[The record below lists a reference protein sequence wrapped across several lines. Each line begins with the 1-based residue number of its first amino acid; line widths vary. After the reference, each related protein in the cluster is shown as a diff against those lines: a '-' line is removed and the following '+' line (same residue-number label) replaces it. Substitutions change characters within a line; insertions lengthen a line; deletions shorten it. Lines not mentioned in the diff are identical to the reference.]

1 MPVLDLVIVG
11 GGPAGLSA
19 AVNAAARGKT
29 CAVLTNDR
37 RLNPLFRARVV
48 DNYLGMRGLSGGEM
62 LDRMHAEAEEA
73 GAAFLSGR
81 VVSVLPLEDKFLVG
95 LGDRVEGEPVIC
107 RRRMAGTPLPGEAAL
122 VGQGVSYCAT
132 CDGMLYRGKTAVVTG
147 NAADLREEANFL
159 QGIGVRVTVITRQE
173 LDGLAPGIG
182 HRTARSMAI
191 QGDGRLEG
199 FVADGEQIPCDVV
212 FVLREVMAPDALVP
226 GLELDGRFVK
236 VNRRQETNIPG
247 LYAAG
252 DCTGKPLQIAK
263 AVGEGLIAAKRRPK
277 GKTARRHSSRGEY
290 PASSKSEDIRW
301 SFFRHPA
308 LSSFEKRQLF
318 SIIRLVWRKNPCA
331 FISCFS

>member
-1 MPVLDLVIVG
+1 MPYDIVIVG

-73 GAAFLSGR
+73 GAVFLSGR
-81 VVSVLPLEDKFLVG
+81 VVSVLPFEDKFLVG
-95 LGDRVEGEPVIC
+95 LGDTLVEGKRVILATGA
-107 RRRMAGTPLPGEAAL
+107 MAGTPLPGEAAL

-173 LDGLAPGIG
+173 LDGLDPGIG

-191 QGDGRLEG
+191 HGDGRLEG
-199 FVADGEQIPCDVV
+199 FVADGEQIPHRDPSAPSSPQAVRITSFTPWAAQTV
-212 FVLREVMAPDALVP
+212 SAVRLRSRLWPICGAKPSHFHAPPA
-226 GLELDGRFVK
+226 
-236 VNRRQETNIPG
+236 NRI
-247 LYAAG
+247 
-252 DCTGKPLQIAK
+252 
-263 AVGEGLIAAKRRPK
+263 
-277 GKTARRHSSRGEY
+277 SR
-290 PASSKSEDIRW
+290 SNRW
-301 SFFRHPA
+301 
-308 LSSFEKRQLF
+308 
-318 SIIRLVWRKNPCA
+318 
-331 FISCFS
+331 

>member
-1 MPVLDLVIVG
+1 MPYDIVIVG

-73 GAAFLSGR
+73 GAVFLSGR
-81 VVSVLPLEDKFLVG
+81 VVSVLPFEDKFLVG
-95 LGDRVEGEPVIC
+95 LGDTLVEGKRVILATGA
-107 RRRMAGTPLPGEAAL
+107 MAGTPLPGEAAL

-132 CDGMLYRGKTAVVTG
+132 CDGMLYRSKTAVVTG

-173 LDGLAPGIG
+173 LDGLDPGIG

-199 FVADGEQIPCDVV
+199 FVARRGADSLRRGVRSAGGHGPGRTGARPGAGRSVRQGEP
-212 FVLREVMAPDALVP
+212 PP
-226 GLELDGRFVK
+226 GDQYPWPVRCGRLHGQAAADCP
-236 VNRRQETNIPG
+236 RRW
-247 LYAAG
+247 
-252 DCTGKPLQIAK
+252 
-263 AVGEGLIAAKRRPK
+263 
-277 GKTARRHSSRGEY
+277 ARDS
-290 PASSKSEDIRW
+290 
-301 SFFRHPA
+301 
-308 LSSFEKRQLF
+308 
-318 SIIRLVWRKNPCA
+318 
-331 FISCFS
+331 

>member
-1 MPVLDLVIVG
+1 MPYDIVIVG

-48 DNYLGMRGLSGGEM
+48 DNYLGMRCLSGGEM

-95 LGDRVEGEPVIC
+95 LGDTPVEGKRVILATGA
-107 RRRMAGTPLPGEAAL
+107 MAGTPLPGEAAL

-263 AVGEGLIAAKRRPK
+263 AVGEGLIAAQEAAK
-277 GKTARRHSSRGEY
+277 G
-290 PASSKSEDIRW
+290 
-301 SFFRHPA
+301 
-308 LSSFEKRQLF
+308 
-318 SIIRLVWRKNPCA
+318 
-331 FISCFS
+331 

>member
-1 MPVLDLVIVG
+1 M
-11 GGPAGLSA
+11 
-19 AVNAAARGKT
+19 
-29 CAVLTNDR
+29 AVL
-37 RLNPLFRARVV
+37 
-48 DNYLGMRGLSGGEM
+48 M
-62 LDRMHAEAEEA
+62 
-73 GAAFLSGR
+73 
-81 VVSVLPLEDKFLVG
+81 
-95 LGDRVEGEPVIC
+95 
-107 RRRMAGTPLPGEAAL
+107 
-122 VGQGVSYCAT
+122 
-132 CDGMLYRGKTAVVTG
+132 VTG

-173 LDGLAPGIG
+173 LDGLDPGIG

-263 AVGEGLIAAKRRPK
+263 AIKISRKCIGIVYQNIVFALMVKFACLALVALGAANMWAAIFADVGVMVLAVLNA
-277 GKTARRHSSRGEY
+277 
-290 PASSKSEDIRW
+290 IR
-301 SFFRHPA
+301 A
-308 LSSFEKRQLF
+308 LRVHNL
-318 SIIRLVWRKNPCA
+318 
-331 FISCFS
+331 

>member
-1 MPVLDLVIVG
+1 MPYDMVIVG

-73 GAAFLSGR
+73 GAVFLSGR
-81 VVSVLPLEDKFLVG
+81 VVSVLPFEDKFLVG
-95 LGDRVEGEPVIC
+95 LGDTLVEGK
-107 RRRMAGTPLPGEAAL
+107 R
-122 VGQGVSYCAT
+122 QGVSYCAT
-132 CDGMLYRGKTAVVTG
+132 CDGMLYRSKTAVVTG

-173 LDGLAPGIG
+173 LDGLDPGIG

-263 AVGEGLIAAKRRPK
+263 AVGEGLIAAQEAAK
-277 GKTARRHSSRGEY
+277 G
-290 PASSKSEDIRW
+290 
-301 SFFRHPA
+301 
-308 LSSFEKRQLF
+308 
-318 SIIRLVWRKNPCA
+318 
-331 FISCFS
+331 